1 MFSSRS
7 STLSFSDYTEPDN
20 SKWTKKL
27 KSHLPFASSSKSSF
41 AHKPMVEDEDG
52 DDEGKVNI

>member
-1 MFSSRS
+1 MFN
-7 STLSFSDYTEPDN
+7 TVYFSDYTEPDN